1 MEFVKCSPH
10 RNIFSAKSSNHEN
23 CNIKFRLNS
32 FSEQITICQ
41 ISFEIL
47 MSNKSMLKQKS
58 KYFNLIRVF
67 LFFPFIFLSKWN
79 KREIFN
85 KRRHKKDQEQSTQ
98 PATLLKK
105 KLCNSCFPVNFS
117 KFLRTPFLTEHLQ
130 WLHLKHGKLQSR

>member
-1 MEFVKCSPH
+1 MFTKQKHFPSET
-10 RNIFSAKSSNHEN
+10 SNHEN

-32 FSEQITICQ
+32 FSNQITICQ
-41 ISFEIL
+41 ISFEIFG
-47 MSNKSMLKQKS
+47 SNKLMLKLKG

-98 PATLLKK
+98 QATLLKK
-105 KLCNSCFPVNFS
+105 RLCNRCFPVNFS
-117 KFLRTPFLTEHLQ
+117 KILRTPFLTEHFQ
-130 WLHLKHGKLQSR
+130 WLRLKHGKLRNR